1 LADIQRETLIQGVRK
16 MKRVMILVCSIVLLG
31 LILVACSLPAS
42 TASNTFATNTPNVP
56 FPIATNAQLVHEVVS
71 GTQTAQA
78 MQGLL
83 PTQGLPT
90 IPQGSTGLPTFPSL
104 YTSTPGGLAIG
115 TPTKTLM
122 PFATST
128 PGKPASYTI
137 HEGETCYCLARRF
150 NINPDTLVSSNAA
163 CNSTLYAGTN
173 ITIPQSTWCAVA
185 IRSTPLVVI
194 SAMWIPISLLLPM
207 GCNHLLPLPLGNRC
221 RSPKI

>member
-1 LADIQRETLIQGVRK
+1 
-16 MKRVMILVCSIVLLG
+16 MKRVMILVCSVVLLG
-31 LILVACSLPAS
+31 VILVACSLPAS
-42 TASNTFATNTPNVP
+42 TASNTFSTNTPNVP
-56 FPIATNAQLVHEVVS
+56 FPVATNAQLVHEVVS

-173 ITIPQSTWCAVA
+173 ITIPQSAGAWPGDRARFPHPT
-185 IRSTPLVVI
+185 TYVVRGGDTI
-194 SAMWIPISLLLPM
+194 YTIGCYFGDVDPNIIIAANGLQSPFTLTVGQSLQIP
-207 GCNHLLPLPLGNRC
+207 
-221 RSPKI
+221 